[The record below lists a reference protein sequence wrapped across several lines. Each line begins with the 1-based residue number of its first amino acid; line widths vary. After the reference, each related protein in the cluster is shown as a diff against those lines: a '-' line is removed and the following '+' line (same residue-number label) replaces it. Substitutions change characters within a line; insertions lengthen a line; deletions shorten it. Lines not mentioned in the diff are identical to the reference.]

1 MSDYGD
7 AIPIFDE
14 VAGENGEPVP
24 TVGGVRLD
32 GDQTEALEAAAEGF
46 ARAAKAI
53 GEHHGHRNPEVRL
66 YERLAELLDNS
77 QPGGTANAAETANPP
92 ENIDDIDGVTQ
103 AKRML
108 DYLSMSTKEK
118 AQESR
123 SALSEGE
130 VNPSHMA
137 HAESQGMAEAY
148 SAAREIIGA
157 IPFRTVNTQI
167 TYEPERPERGEAPD
181 DRNINDISVS
191 ERCETCG
198 WSPAAIIKTDEQW
211 ECYNCGAEQ

>member
-14 VAGENGEPVP
+14 AVGENGEPVP
-24 TVGGVRLD
+24 TVGGIRLD
-32 GDQTEALEAAAEGF
+32 GDQSEALEAAAEGF
-46 ARAAKAI
+46 ARAAAAI
-53 GEHHGHRNPEVRL
+53 REYHGHKNPEVRL

-77 QPGGTANAAETANPP
+77 EPDGTANAAEAVDAP
-92 ENIDDIDGVTQ
+92 ENIDEIDGMTQ

-123 SALSEGE
+123 TALSDGD
-130 VNPSHMA
+130 VNASHIA

-148 SAAREIIGA
+148 GAAREIVAA
-157 IPFRTVNTQI
+157 IPFQTVNTQI
-167 TYEPERPERGEAPD
+167 SYEPERPERGDAPD

-198 WSPAAIIKTDEQW
+198 WSPAAIIKTDDQW

>member
-14 VAGENGEPVP
+14 IDREYGEPVP
-24 TVGGVRLD
+24 TVGGVPLD
-32 GDQTEALEAAAEGF
+32 GDQDEAIKSAAEGF
-46 ARAAKAI
+46 AQAAEAI
-53 GEHHGHRNPEVRL
+53 RKHHGPDNAEVRL

-77 QPGGTANAAETANPP
+77 DPGATEDTAETVNAP
-92 ENIDDIDGVTQ
+92 ENIDEIDGLTQ

-108 DYLSMSTKEK
+108 DYVGMRTKEK

-123 SALSEGE
+123 TALSGGD
-130 VNPSHMA
+130 VNASHMA
-137 HAESQGMAEAY
+137 HAEAQGMAEAY
-148 SAAREIIGA
+148 AAAREIVDA
-157 IPFRTVNTQI
+157 IPFETVNTQI
-167 TYEPERPERGEAPD
+167 SYDAERPERGDAPD
-181 DRNINDISVS
+181 DRNINDISVC